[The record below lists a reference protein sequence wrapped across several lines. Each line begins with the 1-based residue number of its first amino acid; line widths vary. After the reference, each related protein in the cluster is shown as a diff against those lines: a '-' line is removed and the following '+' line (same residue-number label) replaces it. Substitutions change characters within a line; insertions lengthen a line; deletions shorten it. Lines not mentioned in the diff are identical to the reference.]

1 MNDPGTYESF
11 CLMLAFLF
19 LRPGEEREQF
29 LVSTS
34 LLLGGISW
42 KIGTNE

>member
-1 MNDPGTYESF
+1 MIDPGTYESF

-29 LVSTS
+29 LAAVTS
-34 LLLGGISW
+34 P
-42 KIGTNE
+42 